1 MDEPTSA
8 LSNDEVQVLFKLIRE
23 LLAEGVSIIY
33 ISHKLEELMQIGDY
47 ITVLRDGN
55 KIAEA
60 KISDIDLPWIIRQMV
75 GSEKNQYP
83 NREKAEI
90 GGELMRVEE
99 MTLPRI
105 GGGFAV
111 DHVSFTLRKGE
122 ILGLYGLV
130 GAGRTELFE
139 CLCGCAKEATGEIY
153 LEGRKLSSRSIE
165 DRIADGII
173 LVPEDRQGEGL
184 VQTMS
189 VAGNIV
195 LSSLKNYLSGF
206 FLSERKERKAIAA
219 QVSDIRIKVSNPKN
233 LI

>member
-1 MDEPTSA
+1 M

-23 LLAEGVSIIY
+23 LLAEGVTIIY

-99 MTLPRI
+99 MTLPQI

-111 DHVSFTLRKGE
+111 DHVSFTRRE
-122 ILGLYGLV
+122 I
-130 GAGRTELFE
+130 GRAS
-139 CLCGCAKEATGEIY
+139 C
-153 LEGRKLSSRSIE
+153 R
-165 DRIADGII
+165 
-173 LVPEDRQGEGL
+173 
-184 VQTMS
+184 
-189 VAGNIV
+189 
-195 LSSLKNYLSGF
+195 
-206 FLSERKERKAIAA
+206 ER
-219 QVSDIRIKVSNPKN
+219 V
-233 LI
+233 